1 MIYYFIY
8 ETTNLINGKKYRGIH
23 KTSNINDGYLGS
35 GVAFENAV
43 IKYGKQ
49 NFVREII
56 EFCSSY
62 DELIAL
68 EKYYVNDEW
77 VRDHSNYNL
86 KTGGQSAGILSDE
99 SKKKISETLKR
110 KYDNGEIDRREGI
123 QPYLTTEEI
132 NDKISRT
139 LKERYSKEEHH
150 SKGSIPWNK
159 GKIGLQEAWNKGIKT
174 GPQSD
179 EVKEKKSKTLKE
191 RYSREEHHS
200 KGRVPWNKGKKE
212 SQVAWNKGKIMKK
225 DKCKY
230 CDKEMDILNLNKYH
244 NDNCKLKPLQD

>member
-86 KTGGQSAGILSDE
+86 K
-99 SKKKISETLKR
+99 
-110 KYDNGEIDRREGI
+110 RRY
-123 QPYLTTEEI
+123 P
-132 NDKISRT
+132 RH
-139 LKERYSKEEHH
+139 LKENM
-150 SKGSIPWNK
+150 IM
-159 GKIGLQEAWNKGIKT
+159 
-174 GPQSD
+174 
-179 EVKEKKSKTLKE
+179 VK
-191 RYSREEHHS
+191 
-200 KGRVPWNKGKKE
+200 
-212 SQVAWNKGKIMKK
+212 
-225 DKCKY
+225 
-230 CDKEMDILNLNKYH
+230 
-244 NDNCKLKPLQD
+244 